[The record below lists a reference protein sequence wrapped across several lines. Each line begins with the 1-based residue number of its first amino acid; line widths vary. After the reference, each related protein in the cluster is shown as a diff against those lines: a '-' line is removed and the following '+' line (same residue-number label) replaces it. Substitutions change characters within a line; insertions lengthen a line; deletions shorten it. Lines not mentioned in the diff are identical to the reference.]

1 MARGEGRNLRTQAA
15 VIKKLVCLALLT
27 AATGAQEVP
36 RFALPEGPLK
46 LARPTHGGVFLDVAG
61 PRSAFFGLENGPL
74 EGWIYPLKVFQD
86 FELSFRLEGYPVD
99 ILGRDIQRH
108 IELHPEYTVLT
119 YSHSA
124 FTVRQILLCPR
135 SQPALVSL
143 LDVDSSLPM
152 TVTAQI
158 RPRLRLMWP
167 GALSTQYVSWDEK
180 HSYYRFSEESGQAQA
195 VFGSPGARD
204 LATMPYQEE
213 PKDSLLRME
222 IPVPTARAA
231 TSYIPLVAAR
241 TPEAYQATLLSLP
254 ALSQEL
260 ATHYQHQREGSLRL
274 QLPDRRLQEAYD
286 WSLVGMDKGVVHDPL
301 FKSPGLVAGFRT
313 SGESERPGFAWFFG
327 RDAMW
332 TAMALLAQGDLQTTR
347 MALDFLA
354 QHQREDGKI
363 PHEISQSAPLVDWFK
378 KYGYAWASSDATP
391 LYIIVQGELFEAGG
405 DRQFLASHWEGIK
418 RAWKWT
424 AGSDTDGDGLKENT
438 GFGHAWIEG
447 GALYPAHQELY
458 LQGVFLQSARHMQR
472 LATAMGDSGLASQ
485 AEAEIAKVLPAS
497 ERTYWVEKAGYYAVA
512 TYKPR
517 QAEAEPGPNRA
528 VRQQRLRELAVGGL
542 AEEDTVLPA
551 VPMMWGWLKD
561 ERGQLELDHLIS
573 AQMSTDWGARILS
586 RQSRLYDPLAYHYGS
601 VWPLFTG
608 WLSLAG
614 YEYGRPLVGWQ
625 ALASN
630 AALTE
635 FDTLGYVT
643 ELLSGDYCS
652 AFGRSSHHQIWSEA
666 MVTLPLVRGL
676 LGLEVSGQGKRVK
689 FAPQPPA
696 HWPGVKLQH
705 IETALGP
712 AELEYTRRPGQRRIA
727 WRGPAGLSYEFGLS
741 FPLDA
746 RVEGAK
752 VRGEVQQVTRSGQGA
767 SGEVV
772 ITCEEG
778 CELSLP
784 EPVLVNGQRSQGLRV
799 LRCRPE
805 AGGLHLIADGRP
817 GQSYELSVTGR
828 QLGQAENPVAHAKGE
843 EGVLRLQLQGSGDYR
858 RLDLLIPYRS
868 TQTPSR

>member
-1 MARGEGRNLRTQAA
+1 M
-15 VIKKLVCLALLT
+15 KKLLCWALLG
-27 AATGAQEVP
+27 AAAWAQEVP

-46 LARPTHGGVFLDVAG
+46 LERSTHGGVFLDVSG

-86 FELSFRLEGYPVD
+86 MELSFRLEGYPVD
-99 ILGRDIQRH
+99 IQGRDIQRG
-108 IELHPEYTVLT
+108 IELHPEYTQLT

-124 FTVRQILLCPR
+124 FTVRQILMCPR
-135 SQPALVSL
+135 SQPSLVSL

-152 TVTAQI
+152 TVTVQF

-167 GALSTQYVSWDEK
+167 GALSTAYVAWDEK
-180 HSYYRFSEESGQAQA
+180 NSCYRFSEESGQAQA
-195 VFGSPGARD
+195 ILGSPGARD
-204 LATMPYQEE
+204 LSTMPYQEE

-222 IPVPTARAA
+222 IQVPPTRAA
-231 TSYIPLVAAR
+231 SHFIPIVAAR
-241 TPEAYQATLLSLP
+241 TPEAYRETLQSIATL
-254 ALSQEL
+254 AQEL
-260 ATHYQHQREGSLRL
+260 ARHYAAQRAGSLRL
-274 QLPDRRLQEAYD
+274 ELPDPRLQQAYD

-378 KYGYAWASSDATP
+378 KYSYAWASSDATP
-391 LYIIVQGELFEAGG
+391 LYIIVQGELFQAGG
-405 DRQFLASHWEGIK
+405 DREFLARHWESLK
-418 RAWKWT
+418 AAWKWSSKT
-424 AGSDTDGDGLKENT
+424 DTDGDGLKENT

-458 LQGVFLQSARHMQR
+458 LQGVFLQSARHMKK
-472 LATAMGDSGLASQ
+472 LAEAMGDSSLAAQ
-485 AEAEIAKVLPAS
+485 AEAEITKVLAAS
-497 ERTYWVEKAGYYAVA
+497 ERTYWVEKGGYYALA

-528 VRQQRLRELAVGGL
+528 ARQQRLRELATGGL

-551 VPMMWGWLKD
+551 VPMMWGWLKQ
-561 ERGQLELDHLIS
+561 ERAQLELDHLIS
-573 AQMSTDWGARILS
+573 AQISTDWGARILS
-586 RQSRLYDPLAYHYGS
+586 RESRLYDPLAYHYGS

-666 MVTLPLVRGL
+666 MITLPLVRGL
-676 LGLEVSGQGKRVK
+676 LGLEVESQGKLVK

-696 HWPGVKLQH
+696 HWPGFKIQQ

-712 AELEYTRRPGQRRIA
+712 AQLEYSRRPGQRRIA
-727 WRGPAGLSYEFGLS
+727 WRGPTGLNYKFTLS

-746 RVEGAK
+746 QVEGA
-752 VRGEVQQVTRSGQGA
+752 RSHGEVQQLVRTGQGA

-772 ITCEEG
+772 VNCEEG

-784 EPVLVNGQRSQGLRV
+784 QPVLVNGQKSQGLRV
-799 LRCRPE
+799 VRCRPE
-805 AGGLHLIADGRP
+805 TGGVHLIADGHP
-817 GQSYELSVTGR
+817 GQSYELIVTGR
-828 QLGQAENPVAHAKGE
+828 QLGSVENSVARVSGGE
-843 EGVLRLQLQGSGDYR
+843 NRLKLEFPGQGDYR
-858 RLDLLIPYRS
+858 RLDLVIPYLS

>member
-1 MARGEGRNLRTQAA
+1 M
-15 VIKKLVCLALLT
+15 IKRCVLALALTT
-27 AATGAQEVP
+27 AAPAQEIP
-36 RFALPEGPLK
+36 RFPLPQGPLK
-46 LARPTHGGVFLDVAG
+46 LARDTRSGVFFDVAG
-61 PRSAFFGLENGPL
+61 PRSAFFGLENGPI
-74 EGWIYPLKVFQD
+74 EGWLYPLKIFQD
-86 FELSFRLEGYPVD
+86 FELAFRLEGYPVD
-99 ILGRDIQRH
+99 ILGRDIQRG

-119 YSHSA
+119 YAHSA

-143 LDVDSSLPM
+143 LEVESSLPM

-167 GALSTQYVSWDEK
+167 GALSTQYVAWDEK
-180 HSYYRFSEESGQAQA
+180 EHLYRFSEESGQASA
-195 VFGSPGARD
+195 VFGSPGSRD
-204 LATMPYQEE
+204 LSTMPYQEE
-213 PKDSLLRME
+213 PKDTLLKLE
-222 IPVPTARAA
+222 IAVPLERAQRQ
-231 TSYIPLVAAR
+231 YVPILAAR
-241 TPEAYQATLLSLP
+241 TLEAYRTTLQTLP
-254 ALSQEL
+254 ALTQEL
-260 ATHYQHQREGSLRL
+260 GAHYRHQREGSLQL
-274 QLPDRRLQEAYD
+274 ELPDQRLQEAYD

-347 MALDFLA
+347 TALDFLA

-378 KYGYAWASSDATP
+378 KYAYAWASSDATP
-391 LYIIVQGELFEAGG
+391 LYLIVQGELFACSG
-405 DRQFLASHWEGIK
+405 DRQFLTRHWPGIK
-418 RAWKWT
+418 KAWQWT
-424 AGSDTDGDGLKENT
+424 AASDTDGDGLKENT
-438 GFGHAWIEG
+438 GFGHAWVEG

-458 LQGVFLQSARHMQR
+458 LQGVFLQAARQMK
-472 LATAMGDSGLASQ
+472 AMAAEMGDSALQAQAQ
-485 AEAEIAKVLPAS
+485 AEIQKVQAAS
-497 ERTYWVEKAGYYAVA
+497 ERTFWLEKQGHYAFA
-512 TYKPR
+512 TFKPR
-517 QAEAEPGPNRA
+517 RAQAEPGPHRA
-528 VRQQRLRELAVGGL
+528 RRQQRLDEMSAGGL

-551 VPMMWGWLKD
+551 VPLMWGWLQD
-561 ERGQLELDHLIS
+561 DRAQRQLDHMIGAS
-573 AQMSTDWGARILS
+573 MSTDWGARILS
-586 RQSRLYDPLAYHYGS
+586 NQSRLYDPLAYHYGS

-614 YEYGRPLVGWQ
+614 YRYGRPLVGWQ
-625 ALASN
+625 ALAAN
-630 AALTE
+630 ASLTE

-676 LGLEVSGQGKRVK
+676 VGLEVVQEGKMVR

-696 HWPGVKLQH
+696 HWPGFRVRH

-712 AELEYTRRPGQRRIA
+712 AELRYTREDGQRRIA
-727 WRGPAGLSYEFGLS
+727 WKGPAGLKYQFVVSL
-741 FPLDA
+741 PLDA
-746 RVEGAK
+746 RVEGGQPH
-752 VRGEVQQVTRSGQGA
+752 GEIQQIRRQGQGA
-767 SGEVV
+767 SGEVTV
-772 ITCEEG
+772 KCQEG

-784 EPVLVNGQRSQGLRV
+784 EPTLVNGQKSQGLRV
-799 LRCRPE
+799 VRFRPE
-805 AGGLHLIADGRP
+805 ANGVRLVADGR
-817 GQSYELSVTGR
+817 GGASYDLKVSGR
-828 QLGQAENPVAHAKGE
+828 QLGSLETDAVRAEGAE
-843 EGVLRLQLQGSGDYR
+843 RSLRLTLAPGTEYR

>member
-1 MARGEGRNLRTQAA
+1 MNRNS
-15 VIKKLVCLALLT
+15 LVGLAILV
-27 AATGAQEVP
+27 ASANAQEVP
-36 RFALPEGPLK
+36 RFPLPQGPLK
-46 LARPTHGGVFLDVAG
+46 LARATHGGVFFDVAG
-61 PRSAFFGLENGPL
+61 PRSAIFGLENGPM

-99 ILGRDIQRH
+99 ILGRDIERG

-124 FTVRQILLCPR
+124 FSVRQILLCPR

-152 TVTAQI
+152 TVTAQL

-180 HSYYRFSEESGQAQA
+180 NSYYRFSEESGQASA

-204 LATMPYQEE
+204 LSTMPYQEE
-213 PKDSLLRME
+213 PKDTLLKME
-222 IPVPTARAA
+222 IGVPVERAQHQFVP
-231 TSYIPLVAAR
+231 IVAAR
-241 TPEAYQATLLSLP
+241 TPEAYRATLQGLP
-254 ALSQEL
+254 ALTQEL
-260 ATHYQHQREGSLRL
+260 ANHYRQQREGSLQLELPDERL
-274 QLPDRRLQEAYD
+274 QAAYD

-347 MALDFLA
+347 TALDFLA

-363 PHEISQSAPLVDWFK
+363 PHEISQSAPLVDWFN
-378 KYGYAWASSDATP
+378 KYPYAWASSDATP
-391 LYIIVQGELFEAGG
+391 LYLIVQGELFAASG
-405 DRQFLASHWEGIK
+405 DRKFLTRHWPGMK
-418 RAWKWT
+418 KAWQWT
-424 AGSDTDGDGLKENT
+424 AHSDTDGDGLKENT
-438 GFGHAWIEG
+438 GFGHAWVEG

-458 LQGVFLQSARHMQR
+458 LQGVFLQAARHMKIM
-472 LATAMGDSGLASQ
+472 AAEMGDSALETQ
-485 AEAEIAKVLPAS
+485 AQNEIGKVQAAS
-497 ERTYWVEKAGYYAVA
+497 ERTYWLEGPGHYAFA
-512 TYKPR
+512 TFKPR
-517 QAEAEPGPNRA
+517 RAQAEAGPNRA
-528 VRQQRLRELAVGGL
+528 RRQKRLDEMAAGGL
-542 AEEDTVLPA
+542 AAEDTVLPA
-551 VPMMWGWLKD
+551 VPMMWGWLKED
-561 ERGQLELDHLIS
+561 RAQRQLDHLIGAS
-573 AQMSTDWGARILS
+573 MSTDWGTRILS
-586 RQSRLYDPLAYHYGS
+586 NQSQLYDPLAYHYGS

-614 YEYGRPLVGWQ
+614 YRYGHPLVGWQ

-630 AALTE
+630 ASLTD

-676 LGLEVSGQGKRVK
+676 LGLEVMQEGQVVR

-696 HWPGVKLQH
+696 HWPGFRVRH
-705 IETALGP
+705 IQTALGP
-712 AELEYTRRPGQRRIA
+712 AELHYSREDGQRRIA
-727 WRGPAGLSYEFGLS
+727 WKGPAGLKYQFLVSL
-741 FPLDA
+741 PLDA
-746 RVEGAK
+746 EVEGAQP
-752 VRGEVQQVTRSGQGA
+752 RGEVQQVHLQGQGA

-772 ITCEEG
+772 VKCREG

-784 EPVLVNGQRSQGLRV
+784 EPTLVNGQKSQGLRV
-799 LRCRPE
+799 IRFHPE
-805 AGGLHLIADGRP
+805 AKGVRLVADGR
-817 GQSYELSVTGR
+817 GGATYLMKVSGR
-828 QLGQAENPVAHAKGE
+828 QLGSLETDAVLAEGGDRCLSLKLAKGT
-843 EGVLRLQLQGSGDYR
+843 DYR
-858 RLDLLIPYRS
+858 HLDLLIPYRS

>member
-1 MARGEGRNLRTQAA
+1 M
-15 VIKKLVCLALLT
+15 IKRFLFLTWLASSV
-27 AATGAQEVP
+27 GAQEVP
-36 RFALPEGPLK
+36 RFPLPKGPLK
-46 LARPTHGGVFLDVAG
+46 LERATHGGVFLDVAG

-74 EGWIYPLKVFQD
+74 EGWIYPLKIFQD

-99 ILGRDIQRH
+99 IQGRDIQRRL
-108 IELHPEYTVLT
+108 ELHPEYSVLT

-152 TVTAQI
+152 TVTVQM

-167 GALSTQYVSWDEK
+167 GALSTQYVAWDEK
-180 HSYYRFSEESGQAQA
+180 NSFYRFSEESGQAQA
-195 VFGSPGARD
+195 VVGSPGARD

-222 IPVPTARAA
+222 ISVPTARAG
-231 TSYIPLVAAR
+231 SEYIPIVAAR
-241 TPEAYQATLLSLP
+241 TAEAYRATLGSLP
-254 ALSQEL
+254 ALCQEL
-260 ATHYQHQREGSLRL
+260 ADHYQHQRTQSLRL
-274 QLPDRRLQEAYD
+274 ELPDRRLQSAYD

-332 TAMALLAQGDLQTTR
+332 TAMALLCQGDRQSTR
-347 MALDFLA
+347 MALEFLA
-354 QHQREDGKI
+354 QHQRQDGKI

-378 KYGYAWASSDATP
+378 KYPYAWASSDATP
-391 LYIIVQGELFEAGG
+391 LYIIVHGELFEAGG
-405 DRQFLASHWEGIK
+405 DREFLSRHWESLK
-418 RAWKWT
+418 QAWQWT
-424 AGSDTDGDGLKENT
+424 AASDTDGDGLKENT

-458 LQGVFLQSARHMQR
+458 LQGVFLESARHMHQ
-472 LATAMGDSGLASQ
+472 LALAMGDAHLAAQ
-485 AEAEIAKVLPAS
+485 AEAEMARVLPAS
-497 ERTYWVEKAGYYAVA
+497 ERTYWVEKGGYYAVA
-512 TYKPR
+512 TFKPR

-528 VRQQRLRELAVGGL
+528 GRQQRLRELAGGGL

-551 VPMMWGWLKD
+551 VPLMWGWLKE
-561 ERGQLELDHLIS
+561 ERAQLELDHLSS
-573 AQMSTDWGARILS
+573 AQISTDWGARILS

-614 YEYGRPLVGWQ
+614 YRYGRPLVGWQ

-666 MVTLPLVRGL
+666 MVTLPLVRGM
-676 LGLEVSGQGKRVK
+676 LGLELDHQGRRVR
-689 FAPQPPA
+689 FAPQPPP
-696 HWPGVKLQH
+696 HWPALKLENIQ
-705 IETALGP
+705 TALGP
-712 AELEYTRRPGQRRIA
+712 ARLEYSRRPGQRRIA
-727 WRGPAGLSYEFGLS
+727 WHGPVGLNYELKLS

-746 RVEGAK
+746 RVEGAQ
-752 VRGEVQQVTRSGQGA
+752 VHGEVQQVTRTVQGA

-772 ITCEEG
+772 VNCEEG

-784 EPVLVNGQRSQGLRV
+784 QPVLQNGQKSQGLR
-799 LRCRPE
+799 LMRCRPQD
-805 AGGLHLIADGRP
+805 GSLRLVADGRA
-817 GQSYELSVTGR
+817 GQTYELEVTGR
-828 QLGQAENPVAHAKGE
+828 QLGSAENSVARATGE
-843 EGVLRLQLQGSGDYR
+843 PGNLKLEFSGGGDYR
-858 RLDLLIPYRS
+858 HLDLLIPYRS
-868 TQTPSR
+868 TQIPSR

>member
-1 MARGEGRNLRTQAA
+1 MIG
-15 VIKKLVCLALLT
+15 LALTRLL
-27 AATGAQEVP
+27 GAQEIP
-36 RFALPEGPLK
+36 RFPLPQGPLG
-46 LARPTHGGVFLDVAG
+46 LARATHGGVFFDVAG
-61 PRSAFFGLENGPL
+61 PRSAFFGLENGPI
-74 EGWIYPLKVFQD
+74 EGWIYPLKIFQD
-86 FELSFRLEGYPVD
+86 FELSFRLDGYPVD
-99 ILGRDIQRH
+99 IQGRDIQRG

-143 LDVDSSLPM
+143 LDIDSSLPM

-180 HSYYRFSEESGQAQA
+180 NAYYRFSEESGQAGA

-204 LATMPYQEE
+204 LSTMPYQEE
-213 PKDSLLRME
+213 PKDTLLKLE
-222 IPVPTARAA
+222 IKAP
-231 TSYIPLVAAR
+231 SDGYLPLVAAR
-241 TPEAYQATLLSLP
+241 TPEAYRATLQNLP
-254 ALSQEL
+254 ELTQEL
-260 ATHYQHQREGSLRL
+260 GAHYKQQRL
-274 QLPDRRLQEAYD
+274 QSLQLELPDERLQEAYD

-378 KYGYAWASSDATP
+378 KYAYAWASSDATP
-391 LYIIVQGELFEAGG
+391 LYLIVQGELFAAGG
-405 DRQFLASHWEGIK
+405 DKQFLTRHWPGIK
-418 RAWKWT
+418 KAWEWT
-424 AGSDTDGDGLKENT
+424 AASDTDGDGLKENT
-438 GFGHAWIEG
+438 GHGHAWIEG

-458 LQGVFLQSARHMQR
+458 LQGVFLQAARHMK
-472 LATAMGDSGLASQ
+472 AMAGEMGDTALEARAQ
-485 AEAEIAKVLPAS
+485 AEISKVQQAS
-497 ERTYWVEKAGYYAVA
+497 ERTYWLEKEGYYAVA
-512 TYKPR
+512 TFKPR
-517 QAEAEPGPNRA
+517 RAQAEPGPNREK
-528 VRQQRLRELAVGGL
+528 RQKRLDEMAAGGL
-542 AEEDTVLPA
+542 AKEDTVLPA
-551 VPMMWGWLKD
+551 VPMMWGWLQD
-561 ERGQLELDHLIS
+561 DRAQRQLDHMIGAS
-573 AQMSTDWGARILS
+573 MSTDWGARILS
-586 RQSRLYDPLAYHYGS
+586 NQSQLYDPLAYHYGS

-614 YEYGRPLVGWQ
+614 YRYGRPLVGWQ
-625 ALASN
+625 ALAAN
-630 AALTE
+630 ASLTD
-635 FDTLGYVT
+635 FDTLGYIT

-676 LGLEVSGQGKRVK
+676 LGLEVLQEGKVVR

-696 HWPGVKLQH
+696 HWPAFAARH

-712 AELEYTRRPGQRRIA
+712 ADLTYTREPGQRRIR
-727 WRGPAGLSYEFGLS
+727 WKGPADLKYQFVIS

-746 RVEGAK
+746 EVEGGKAH
-752 VRGEVQQVTRSGQGA
+752 GEVQQVRLQGQGA
-767 SGEVV
+767 SGEISVK
-772 ITCEEG
+772 CQEG

-784 EPVLVNGQRSQGLRV
+784 EPHLVNGQKSQGLRV
-799 LRCRPE
+799 LRFHPE
-805 AGGLHLIADGRP
+805 KGGMRLVADGR
-817 GQSYELSVTGR
+817 GGATYTLRVTGR
-828 QLGQAENPVAHAKGE
+828 QLASLETDPVMVEAGPNSLRLILAKGT
-843 EGVLRLQLQGSGDYR
+843 DYR